1 MSPSV
6 AYKLWSVGVNLRCV
20 CVCVQVS
27 GEPLYDWIVINVLYT
42 HDMARNEVLRH
53 ALTRIEG
60 TMTDYEKQQRKKIQT
75 QKVEGLLVQ
84 DLQVKTDDFTNV
96 DHDTEADEHTAKDY
110 DEYSQVSI
118 LRVWCCTWVQGH
130 QQLDFYGSVLFKI
143 LHCG

>member
-1 MSPSV
+1 
-6 AYKLWSVGVNLRCV
+6 
-20 CVCVQVS
+20 VQVS

-118 LRVWCCTWVQGH
+118 LRV
-130 QQLDFYGSVLFKI
+130 
-143 LHCG
+143 